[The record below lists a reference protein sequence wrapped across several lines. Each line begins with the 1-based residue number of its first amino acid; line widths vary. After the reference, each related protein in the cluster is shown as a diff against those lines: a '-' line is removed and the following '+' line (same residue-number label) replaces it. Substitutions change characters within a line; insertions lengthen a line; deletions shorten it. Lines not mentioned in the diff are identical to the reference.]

1 MRRATTLIVLAVA
14 GVLMTAGTVW
24 AQTTNPSDGIEAVD
38 PLAGA
43 AGAAGGVGGTAAT
56 GADVT
61 MAALAIFALVLA
73 GLVALFVA
81 RRSSL
86 REDAS

>member
-1 MRRATTLIVLAVA
+1 MRRATTLIILAVA

-38 PLAGA
+38 PVAGA
-43 AGAAGGVGGTAAT
+43 AGAGGVGGTAAT

-61 MAALAIFALVLA
+61 MAALAIFALVVA
-73 GLVALFVA
+73 GLVALFIA

>member
-43 AGAAGGVGGTAAT
+43 AGAGGVGGTAAT

-61 MAALAIFALVLA
+61 MAALAILALVIA
-73 GLVALFVA
+73 GLVALFIA